1 LITQIYHEASVC
13 NFLEVLLYHKTA
25 SEAADDSLVE
35 LIDYSYRKFVKL
47 IEQCEKLPQG
57 QSVMPCIS
65 GDAKKYMNMSY
76 AENCAIQQKEI
87 EFYCTISCF
96 SIIRFI
102 SDHIETLPL
111 PIIHQMM
118 ENNDMPCVLV
128 PLMELKPWLRTN
140 SKGEQEKF
148 ED

>member
-1 LITQIYHEASVC
+1 M
-13 NFLEVLLYHKTA
+13 LYHKTA

-76 AENCAIQQKEI
+76 AENCAI
-87 EFYCTISCF
+87 
-96 SIIRFI
+96 
-102 SDHIETLPL
+102 
-111 PIIHQMM
+111 
-118 ENNDMPCVLV
+118 
-128 PLMELKPWLRTN
+128 
-140 SKGEQEKF
+140 
-148 ED
+148 

>member
-1 LITQIYHEASVC
+1 
-13 NFLEVLLYHKTA
+13 
-25 SEAADDSLVE
+25 
-35 LIDYSYRKFVKL
+35 
-47 IEQCEKLPQG
+47 
-57 QSVMPCIS
+57 
-65 GDAKKYMNMSY
+65 MNMSY

-118 ENNDMPCVLV
+118 KNNDMPCVLV